1 MSASIDKEAA
11 DGTPDA
17 RGVLA
22 SWLDDYTAGRCDRAD
37 MQASFLE
44 ICRRNPEAPW
54 DALALLDQYQRRG
67 RVDVAL
73 ARSLKSDIAQLV
85 FGVANQT
92 EASTQEA
99 RDPALD
105 TTGSRWRKLAAQRE
119 DEEDAPGESQGESHG
134 DSHVDYKGDSRRG
147 DSRSDSRFDPT
158 QFRRDFDPMTRPPA
172 GAQQKPSPGAERAIA
187 PRSVLRERYEL
198 LTMLG
203 RGSAGTVYKAL
214 DRHRAH
220 LADSAQCVALKVL
233 KLNYR
238 QRPDALAELE
248 HEFHQAQSLSHQNI
262 VSMFDLD
269 RDGDTYFLVME
280 LLEGELLGDV
290 LRRLDHRPMARDR
303 ALSIVG
309 SVGAALAHA
318 HRRDIVHADLK
329 PRNVMITSTGEV
341 KVLDFGFARGQPLE
355 PWIGEPQGEGQDAP
369 HTPAYASAERV
380 NGQELHASE
389 DVYSLAC
396 IAYELLSGQHPYGG
410 RSAPLARAHGREPQR
425 IASLSHRQWS
435 ALRTALRWSRAE
447 RQIDVMGLIS
457 ALGCAEV
464 PQQLARPHELVPAET
479 RDAGFGGRKL
489 AIAALLALGIAIAAG
504 LYWSERWLP
513 GKTDVASLPGQDSAN
528 SANSAAAEATPAV
541 SPADLGTI
549 QIEKPAESAT
559 AVPAK
564 PDATAKAS
572 ESPAPPPARAEVE
585 RAPERAS
592 KSAPVAAENAAA
604 KEASAAKGKELIQ
617 FDKDTYVATESD
629 GSVTLTVR
637 RTGSTS
643 KEALFRWTLVSNSA
657 EAGKDFADIG
667 PGIERIPAG
676 SRTAVLTI
684 PLVSDAIAENTE
696 LFLVELSTVEGG
708 PALGE
713 RARAAVILV
722 DDD

>member
-1 MSASIDKEAA
+1 MSVSIDKDAA
-11 DGTPDA
+11 DGNSDA

-44 ICRRNPEAPW
+44 ICRGNPEAPW

-73 ARSLKSDIAQLV
+73 ARSLKADIAQLV
-85 FGVANQT
+85 FGMANQT

-99 RDPALD
+99 RDVSLD
-105 TTGSRWRKLAAQRE
+105 TTGARWRKLAEERE
-119 DEEDAPGESQGESHG
+119 KAAPAAEPPSIH
-134 DSHVDYKGDSRRG
+134 DVH
-147 DSRSDSRFDPT
+147 FDPT
-158 QFRRDFDPMTRPPA
+158 QFRRDFDPLTRPPA
-172 GAQQKPSPGAERAIA
+172 SQPTPPPAAERPSAQ
-187 PRSVLRERYEL
+187 RGVLRERYEL
-198 LTMLG
+198 QTMLG
-203 RGSAGTVYKAL
+203 RGNAGTVYKAL

-238 QRPDALAELE
+238 QHPDALAELE
-248 HEFHQAQSLSHQNI
+248 REFHQAQSLSHQNI

-269 RDGDTYFLVME
+269 RDADTYFLVME
-280 LLEGELLGDV
+280 LLEGELLADV
-290 LRRLDHRPMARDR
+290 LRRLDRRTMARDR
-303 ALSIVG
+303 ALGIVG

-318 HRRDIVHADLK
+318 HRRDIVHGDLK
-329 PRNVMITSTGEV
+329 PRNVMITLAGDV
-341 KVLDFGFARGQPLE
+341 KVLDFGFARSQPLE
-355 PWIGEPQGEGQDAP
+355 PWIGDAAGEGPA
-369 HTPAYASAERV
+369 HTPAYASTERV

-410 RSAPLARAHGREPQR
+410 RSAPLARAHGREPER
-425 IASLSHRQWS
+425 IASLSHKQWS
-435 ALRTALRWSRAE
+435 ALRTALRWSRDE
-447 RQIDVMGLIS
+447 RQVDVMGLLA

-464 PQQLARPHELVPAET
+464 PQQISRPYELVPDDTA
-479 RDAGFGGRKL
+479 DAGRPGRRKL
-489 AIAALLALGIAIAAG
+489 AVAALLILATAAAVAVFF
-504 LYWSERWLP
+504 SERWLP
-513 GKTDVASLPGQDSAN
+513 AKTQAVAVPELRNALPTEEVEQ
-528 SANSAAAEATPAV
+528 PR
-541 SPADLGTI
+541 I
-549 QIEKPAESAT
+549 AT
-559 AVPAK
+559 APPEQAA
-564 PDATAKAS
+564 P
-572 ESPAPPPARAEVE
+572 PAPPPVTEPHAAIAAATAPAAAPPRAEP
-585 RAPERAS
+585 APPRP
-592 KSAPVAAENAAA
+592 APAKENAAA
-604 KEASAAKGKELIQ
+604 AATEAKAARGKELIQ

-637 RTGSTS
+637 RTGSTDD
-643 KEALFRWTLVSNSA
+643 EALFRWSLQPNSA
-657 EAGKDFADIG
+657 EAGNDYAAIG

-696 LFLVELSTVEGG
+696 LFLVELSAVEGG

-713 RARAAVILV
+713 LSRAAVILV

>member
-1 MSASIDKEAA
+1 MSVSIDKDAA
-11 DGTPDA
+11 DGNSDA

-22 SWLDDYTAGRCDRAD
+22 RWLDDYTAGRCGRAD
-37 MQASFLE
+37 MQSSFLD

-73 ARSLKSDIAQLV
+73 ARSLKADIAQLV
-85 FGVANQT
+85 FGMANQT

-99 RDPALD
+99 RDVSLD
-105 TTGSRWRKLAAQRE
+105 TTGARWRKLAAER
-119 DEEDAPGESQGESHG
+119 EDAPPAH
-134 DSHVDYKGDSRRG
+134 DV
-147 DSRSDSRFDPT
+147 RFDPT
-158 QFRRDFDPMTRPPA
+158 QFRRDFDPQTRPPA
-172 GAQQKPSPGAERAIA
+172 SQPTPPPASERPAGQ
-187 PRSVLRERYEL
+187 RGVLRERYEL
-198 LTMLG
+198 QTMLG
-203 RGSAGTVYKAL
+203 RGNAGTVYKAL

-233 KLNYR
+233 KLNFQ

-248 HEFHQAQSLSHQNI
+248 REFHQAQSLSHQNI

-280 LLEGELLGDV
+280 LLEGELLADV
-290 LRRLDHRPMARDR
+290 LRRLDHRTMARNR

-318 HRRDIVHADLK
+318 HRRDVVHGDLK
-329 PRNVMITSTGEV
+329 PRNVMITSAGEV
-341 KVLDFGFARGQPLE
+341 KVLDFGFARSQPLE
-355 PWIGEPQGEGQDAP
+355 PWIGDGAGEGPA

-410 RSAPLARAHGREPQR
+410 RSAPLARAHGRDPER
-425 IASLSHRQWS
+425 IASLSHKQWS
-435 ALRTALRWSRAE
+435 ALRTALRWSRDE

-464 PQQLARPHELVPAET
+464 PQQISRPQELVPDDTTGA
-479 RDAGFGGRKL
+479 AGPGRRKL
-489 AIAALLALGIAIAAG
+489 AIVALLVLVVVGAAAVFF
-504 LYWSERWLP
+504 SERWLP
-513 GKTDVASLPGQDSAN
+513 GKTQAV
-528 SANSAAAEATPAV
+528 AV
-541 SPADLGTI
+541 SEQRSGPAPEEVKQPEI
-549 QIEKPAESAT
+549 AT
-559 AVPAK
+559 VAPEQPEQAAQ
-564 PDATAKAS
+564 PT
-572 ESPAPPPARAEVE
+572 PPPATETKAV
-585 RAPERAS
+585 A
-592 KSAPVAAENAAA
+592 APVAAPPRVEAAPPRPASAQQNTAAA
-604 KEASAAKGKELIQ
+604 ATEAQAARGKELIQ

-637 RTGSTS
+637 RTGSTND
-643 KEALFRWTLVSNSA
+643 EALFRWSLQPNSA
-657 EAGKDFADIG
+657 EAGNDFAAIG
-667 PGIERIPAG
+667 PKIERIPAG

-708 PALGE
+708 PGLGE
-713 RARAAVILV
+713 LSRAAVILV